1 MSLSPCHPGG
11 FCVRNALLGFEE
23 IFVRIV
29 SSWKTEK
36 RFKPTFLRGCE
47 KKNSQ
52 LAANAV
58 INFSTNAGSSGVLN
72 V

>member
-1 MSLSPCHPGG
+1 ME
-11 FCVRNALLGFEE
+11 N
-23 IFVRIV
+23 
-29 SSWKTEK
+29 WK

-58 INFSTNAGSSGVLN
+58 INFSTNAGSSSVLN